1 MAYEA
6 KPNSGSLFKADKKSD
21 KAPDYTGSFKDSTG
35 KEWRLAA
42 WVKEGAKGKF
52 FSLLA
57 SEPQAKATQLLQ
69 GAAATDDTNDLP
81 F

>member
-1 MAYEA
+1 MAYES
-6 KPNSGSLFKADKKSD
+6 KPLTGSLFKNEKKNDKQ
-21 KAPDYTGSFKDSTG
+21 PDYTGTFKDADG
-35 KEWRLAA
+35 KEYRLAA

-57 SEPQAKATQLLQ
+57 SEPQPKIAQTQSSLKV
-69 GAAATDDTNDLP
+69 DDNQDLP

>member
-1 MAYEA
+1 MAYDQ
-6 KPNSGSLFKADKKSD
+6 KPNTGSLFKAEKKSD
-21 KAPDYTGSFKDSTG
+21 KAPDYTGTFKDSNG

-57 SEPQAKATQLLQ
+57 SEPQAKIAQTQSKV
-69 GAAATDDTNDLP
+69 DDGNDLP

>member
-1 MAYEA
+1 MAYEQ
-6 KPNSGSLFKADKKSD
+6 KPNTGSLFKAEKKSD
-21 KAPDYTGSFKDSTG
+21 KAPDYTGTFKDSTG

-57 SEPQAKATQLLQ
+57 SEKIAQTQSSLKV
-69 GAAATDDTNDLP
+69 DDYDSLP

>member
-1 MAYEA
+1 MIYEA
-6 KPNSGSLFKADKKSD
+6 KPNSGSLFKNEKKSD
-21 KAPDYTGSFKDSTG
+21 KQPDYTGTFKDSTG

-57 SEPQAKATQLLQ
+57 SEKQESAKIQATPYQASTS
-69 GAAATDDTNDLP
+69 NDLP